1 MDQITIGQIS
11 MVIAFI
17 VALWK
22 GLDFIADKGKLSIKK
37 QLEDV
42 LKPTNEKIDKLDK
55 KMDDV
60 DLNSTKNFLVSC
72 MDDIKNKES
81 HDPIILERFWEQY
94 EHYIKLGGNSYIKNE
109 VEKLKKEGKI

>member
-1 MDQITIGQIS
+1 MEQLTIGQIS

-22 GLDFIADKGKLSIKK
+22 GLDFIADKGRNSIKK
-37 QLEDV
+37 QLAEA

-55 KMDDV
+55 KLDDV
-60 DLNSTKNFLVSC
+60 DSNSTKNFLVSC
-72 MDDIKNKES
+72 IDDIKNREN
-81 HDPIILERFWEQY
+81 HDPIVMERFWEQY
-94 EHYIKLGGNSYIKNE
+94 EHYINLGGNSYIKNE